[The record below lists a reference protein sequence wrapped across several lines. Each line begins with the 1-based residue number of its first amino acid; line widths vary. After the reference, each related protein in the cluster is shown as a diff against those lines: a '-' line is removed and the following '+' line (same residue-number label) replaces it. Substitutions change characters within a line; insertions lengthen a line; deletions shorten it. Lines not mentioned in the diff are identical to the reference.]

1 MKYPPEG
8 LLYDTAENQDA
19 IAGRRGLEL
28 ACMEGRTLEARAVRC
43 DGNCNLYVELNGRL
57 AVIPRGE
64 AILDPARQ
72 KDVAVLS
79 RVGRPVCFK
88 VLCAPGGSEEEPR
101 LLLSRRAAQEE
112 AMEYFMTKL
121 TPGEVIW
128 CTVTRLESFGA
139 FVDIGR
145 GIPSFIGMEN
155 ISVSRIR
162 HPADRFRPGQLIP
175 AVVTAI
181 DRTVRRVF
189 LSHKELLGTWEENA
203 AFFTAGDTVEGIVRG
218 IEPYGIFV
226 ELAPNLSGLAEL
238 REDLHEG
245 QRVCVYIKSILPDKA
260 KIKLSIIDVLP
271 DCPIKRPIR
280 YFFPGKRVTD
290 WTYTG
295 EISSCT
301 DKSPT

>member
-139 FVDIGR
+139 FVDIR
-145 GIPSFIGMEN
+145 LVKF
-155 ISVSRIR
+155 SVLKYSSS
-162 HPADRFRPGQLIP
+162 PQA
-175 AVVTAI
+175 
-181 DRTVRRVF
+181 
-189 LSHKELLGTWEENA
+189 
-203 AFFTAGDTVEGIVRG
+203 
-218 IEPYGIFV
+218 YGIGNFECV
-226 ELAPNLSGLAEL
+226 QAFSVVSVVAPLAA
-238 REDLHEG
+238 
-245 QRVCVYIKSILPDKA
+245 
-260 KIKLSIIDVLP
+260 
-271 DCPIKRPIR
+271 
-280 YFFPGKRVTD
+280 
-290 WTYTG
+290 
-295 EISSCT
+295 
-301 DKSPT
+301 